1 MRLDKK
7 YILKIY
13 LGASMSNAK
22 DVANWLGCSPNA
34 TFNFHPNV
42 RPVPLELH
50 INGFNMTHTAS
61 RLLAMA
67 RPTYNAITA
76 HSPQKPVIVFVPS
89 RKQTRLTA
97 IDLLTYA
104 AADNTPECFLHAEI
118 EDIQVS
124 RILILVMYVA

>member
-1 MRLDKK
+1 
-7 YILKIY
+7 
-13 LGASMSNAK
+13 
-22 DVANWLGCSPNA
+22 
-34 TFNFHPNV
+34 
-42 RPVPLELH
+42 
-50 INGFNMTHTAS
+50 
-61 RLLAMA
+61 MA

-118 EDIQVS
+118 EDIQVN
-124 RILILVMYVA
+124 RKIFFMTGTLTFDLKKGPGVFNLPLF

>member
-1 MRLDKK
+1 M
-7 YILKIY
+7 
-13 LGASMSNAK
+13 
-22 DVANWLGCSPNA
+22 
-34 TFNFHPNV
+34 

-67 RPTYNAITA
+67 RPTYNAITT
-76 HSPQKPVIVFVPS
+76 HSPQKPVVIFVPS

-104 AADNTPECFLHAEI
+104 AAGKYDECSIFWMFFIKL
-118 EDIQVS
+118 Q
-124 RILILVMYVA
+124 L